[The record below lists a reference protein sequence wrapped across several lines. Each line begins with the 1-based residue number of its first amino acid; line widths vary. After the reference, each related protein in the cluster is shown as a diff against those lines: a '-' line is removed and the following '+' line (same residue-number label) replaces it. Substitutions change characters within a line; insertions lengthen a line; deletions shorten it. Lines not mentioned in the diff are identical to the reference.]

1 MRANGASRH
10 VQTDNGVLAPFG
22 AGTFFYCFSKRQRHI
37 AVEGAARYPDTVLQ
51 PATAEH
57 IFVLG
62 EDTVHSSSSKCR
74 HVMLV
79 IIALLLL
86 PGCAIT
92 APSSGRSTIIAS
104 LSYELPLYADVK
116 SVVDFL
122 EVSSARALK
131 EPVTVDS
138 GAASFLS
145 GDAIH
150 SVFLLEK
157 ITALEGLGEV
167 AFPSIS
173 CPRALTTIHKLIA
186 IEKGLRLVAGCVT
199 VGASATR
206 IDLLDV
212 TTGPI
217 SWPTHSTSSHDAAK
231 SSPISHIGAAF
242 VDRFPAIRLVSTPDI
257 PIRRVNRGL
266 DAETVT
272 PNIPRIMAA
281 TTSGD
286 MITATAKTTAL
297 VCYAPA
303 TKGVSVRDNPDSDT
317 VVGTLDL
324 ELIVH
329 EEDPSTYLFL
339 HITTRDGRVGW
350 VKRTDVR
357 WIPCPIV

>member
-1 MRANGASRH
+1 
-10 VQTDNGVLAPFG
+10 V
-22 AGTFFYCFSKRQRHI
+22 HI
-37 AVEGAARYPDTVLQ
+37 
-51 PATAEH
+51 
-57 IFVLG
+57 
-62 EDTVHSSSSKCR
+62 SSSTCR

-79 IIALLLL
+79 VIALLLL

-92 APSSGRSTIIAS
+92 APSPGRSTIIAS

-116 SVVDFL
+116 SVVDVL
-122 EVSSARALK
+122 EASSARALK
-131 EPVTVDS
+131 EPVTIDAGV
-138 GAASFLS
+138 GSFLS
-145 GDAIH
+145 GDAID
-150 SVFLLEK
+150 SVILLERM
-157 ITALEGLGEV
+157 TALEGLGEV
-167 AFPSIS
+167 AIPSIS

-212 TTGPI
+212 TTGHT
-217 SWPTHSTSSHDAAK
+217 SWPTHSTGSHDTAI

-242 VDRFPAIRLVSTPDI
+242 VDRFPAIRLISTPDI

-272 PNIPRIMAA
+272 PSILRNTAAA
-281 TTSGD
+281 TSGNRTTVAAN
-286 MITATAKTTAL
+286 TAGL
-297 VCYAPA
+297 VCYAPNA
-303 TKGVSVRDNPDSDT
+303 KGVSVRDNPDSDT
-317 VVGTLDL
+317 VVGTLDS
-324 ELIVH
+324 ELIVQ

-339 HITTRDGRVGW
+339 HITTREGRAGW

>member
-1 MRANGASRH
+1 VFAVVTAL
-10 VQTDNGVLAPFG
+10 VL
-22 AGTFFYCFSKRQRHI
+22 
-37 AVEGAARYPDTVLQ
+37 L
-51 PATAEH
+51 
-57 IFVLG
+57 
-62 EDTVHSSSSKCR
+62 
-74 HVMLV
+74 
-79 IIALLLL
+79 
-86 PGCAIT
+86 GCAIT
-92 APSSGRSTIIAS
+92 TSSSGRSTIIAS

-122 EVSSARALK
+122 EASSVRALE
-131 EPVTVDS
+131 EPVTVEAET
-138 GAASFLS
+138 GSFHS

-150 SVFLLEK
+150 SVILLEK
-157 ITALEGLGEV
+157 MTALEGLGEV
-167 AFPSIS
+167 AIPSIS

-199 VGASATR
+199 VGVSATR

-212 TTGPI
+212 TTGHT

-231 SSPISHIGAAF
+231 SSPILRIGVAF
-242 VDRFPAIRLVSTPDI
+242 VDRFPAIRLISTPDI
-257 PIRRVNRGL
+257 PIRRMNRGL

-272 PNIPRIMAA
+272 PNIPRIMAVP
-281 TTSGD
+281 TSGN
-286 MITATAKTTAL
+286 MTAIGAKTAAL
-297 VCYAPA
+297 VCYAA
-303 TKGVSVRDNPDSDT
+303 NTKGVSVRDKPNSDT

-339 HITTRDGRVGW
+339 HITTREGLAGW

>member
-1 MRANGASRH
+1 MVRDNGVSRH
-10 VQTDNGVLAPFG
+10 VRTDNGVLAPFG
-22 AGTFFYCFSKRQRHI
+22 AGTFFIVYQCGNDHLPSK
-37 AVEGAARYPDTVLQ
+37 VEN
-51 PATAEH
+51 

-62 EDTVHSSSSKCR
+62 EDTVVISSIECR
-74 HVMLV
+74 HRMLV
-79 IIALLLL
+79 VMALLLL

-122 EVSSARALK
+122 EASSARALK
-131 EPVTVDS
+131 EPVTVEAEADS
-138 GAASFLS
+138 FRSE
-145 GDAIH
+145 DAIH
-150 SVFLLEK
+150 PVILIEK
-157 ITALEGLGEV
+157 MTTLDGLGEV
-167 AFPSIS
+167 AIPSIS

-212 TTGPI
+212 TTGHT
-217 SWPTHSTSSHDAAK
+217 SWPKHSTSSYDAQT
-231 SSPISHIGAAF
+231 SSPISRIGASF
-242 VDRFPAIRLVSTPDI
+242 VDRFPAIRLISTPDI

-266 DAETVT
+266 DTETVT
-272 PNIPRIMAA
+272 PTISMTA
-281 TTSGD
+281 TTSDHMTTVGGN
-286 MITATAKTTAL
+286 TAAL
-297 VCYAPA
+297 VCYAPI
-303 TKGVSVRDNPDSDT
+303 TNGVSVRDNPDSDT
-317 VVGTLDL
+317 VVGTLGL

-329 EEDPSTYLFL
+329 EEDPSTYVFL
-339 HITTRDGRVGW
+339 HITTREGRAGW

>member
-1 MRANGASRH
+1 M
-10 VQTDNGVLAPFG
+10 
-22 AGTFFYCFSKRQRHI
+22 
-37 AVEGAARYPDTVLQ
+37 
-51 PATAEH
+51 AEH
-57 IFVLG
+57 IVVLG
-62 EDTVHSSSSKCR
+62 KGTVHITSSTCR

-79 IIALLLL
+79 VIALLLL

-92 APSSGRSTIIAS
+92 ASSPGRSTIIAS
-104 LSYELPLYADVK
+104 LSYELPLHADVK
-116 SVVDFL
+116 SVVDVL
-122 EVSSARALK
+122 EASSARALK
-131 EPVTVDS
+131 EPVTVDA
-138 GAASFLS
+138 GVGSFVS
-145 GDAIH
+145 GDAID
-150 SVFLLEK
+150 SVILLEK

-167 AFPSIS
+167 AIPSIS

-199 VGASATR
+199 VGPSATR

-212 TTGPI
+212 TTGHT
-217 SWPTHSTSSHDAAK
+217 SWPTHSTSSHDAAR

-272 PNIPRIMAA
+272 PNIPRIMGA
-281 TTSGD
+281 TTSGN
-286 MITATAKTTAL
+286 MTTVAAKTAAL
-297 VCYAPA
+297 VCYAPNA
-303 TKGVSVRDNPDSDT
+303 KGVSVRDNPDSDT
-317 VVGTLDL
+317 VVGTLDS
-324 ELIVH
+324 ELIVQ

-339 HITTRDGRVGW
+339 HITTREGRAGW

>member
-1 MRANGASRH
+1 M
-10 VQTDNGVLAPFG
+10 
-22 AGTFFYCFSKRQRHI
+22 
-37 AVEGAARYPDTVLQ
+37 
-51 PATAEH
+51 AEH

-62 EDTVHSSSSKCR
+62 EDTVHISISRKCR

-79 IIALLLL
+79 VIALLLL

-92 APSSGRSTIIAS
+92 APSSGRSTIITS
-104 LSYELPLYADVK
+104 VSYELPLHADVK
-116 SVVDFL
+116 SVVDVL
-122 EVSSARALK
+122 EASSASALK
-131 EPVTVDS
+131 GPVTVDA
-138 GAASFLS
+138 GVASFLS

-150 SVFLLEK
+150 SVILLEK

-167 AFPSIS
+167 AIPSIS
-173 CPRALTTIHKLIA
+173 CPRALTTIHKLIE

-212 TTGPI
+212 MTGQT
-217 SWPTHSTSSHDAAK
+217 SWLTHSTSSHDVVT
-231 SSPISHIGAAF
+231 SSPILHIGAAF
-242 VDRFPAIRLVSTPDI
+242 VDRFPAIRLISTPDI

-272 PNIPRIMAA
+272 SNIPRLMAP
-281 TTSGD
+281 TTAGA
-286 MITATAKTTAL
+286 MTTAAGKTTAL
-297 VCYAPA
+297 VCYAPNA
-303 TKGVSVRDNPDSDT
+303 KGVSVRDNPESDT
-317 VVGTLDL
+317 IVGTLDS
-324 ELIVH
+324 ELIVQ

-339 HITTRDGRVGW
+339 HITTREGRAGW

>member
-1 MRANGASRH
+1 
-10 VQTDNGVLAPFG
+10 L
-22 AGTFFYCFSKRQRHI
+22 KRQRHL
-37 AVEGAARYPDTVLQ
+37 AVEGATQYPDTILQ

-57 IFVLG
+57 VFVLG
-62 EDTVHSSSSKCR
+62 GDTVHTSSSKFR

-79 IIALLLL
+79 IFALLLL

-92 APSSGRSTIIAS
+92 APSPGRSTIIAS

-116 SVVDFL
+116 SVVDVL
-122 EVSSARALK
+122 EASLANALK

-138 GAASFLS
+138 EVASFLS
-145 GDAIH
+145 EDAIH
-150 SVFLLEK
+150 SVILLEK

-167 AFPSIS
+167 AIPAIS
-173 CPRALTTIHKLIA
+173 CPRALTTIHKLIT

-199 VGASATR
+199 IGASATR

-212 TTGPI
+212 TTGHT
-217 SWPTHSTSSHDAAK
+217 SWPTDSTSSHDAAA
-231 SSPISHIGAAF
+231 SSPISRIGADF
-242 VDRFPAIRLVSTPDI
+242 VDRFPAIRLISTPDI

-272 PNIPRIMAA
+272 PTIPHIMAA
-281 TTSGD
+281 TTSGN
-286 MITATAKTTAL
+286 MTTAAAKTAAL
-297 VCYAPA
+297 VCYAP
-303 TKGVSVRDNPDSDT
+303 TTTGVSVRDNPDSDT
-317 VVGTLDL
+317 VVGTLDM

-339 HITTRDGRVGW
+339 HITTREGRAGW